1 MIRVTFS
8 DKKLEKILAQAKS
21 ENRTVLGII
30 YSDHIGVYFPLGE
43 FLNPRRIYCTA
54 KFISKLL
61 ELDKELIGEE
71 SKDIYMQYSP
81 SVFSLKNLTI
91 EKNEMLVIV

>member
-1 MIRVTFS
+1 MVRVTFS
-8 DKKLEKILAQAKS
+8 DKKLEEISAQAKL

-30 YSDHIGVYFPLGE
+30 YSEHIGTYFSLGE
-43 FLNPRRIYCTA
+43 LLNPRRIYCTA

-61 ELDKELIGEE
+61 ELDKKLIGEN
-71 SKDIYMQYSP
+71 SNDIYMQYSP

-91 EKNEMLVIV
+91 EENEILVIV

>member
-1 MIRVTFS
+1 MVRVTFS
-8 DKKLEKILAQAKS
+8 DKKLEEILTQAKS
-21 ENRTVLGII
+21 ENRTVLGVI
-30 YSDHIGVYFPLGE
+30 YSEHIGTYFPLGE
-43 FLNPRRIYCTA
+43 VLNPKRIYCTA

-61 ELDKELIGEE
+61 ELDKKLIGEK

-91 EKNEMLVIV
+91 EENEILVIV